1 MKRIL
6 IVNNNMH
13 IGGVQKSLV
22 NLLNEIHSKYD
33 ITLVLFHDGGE
44 LSKEL
49 PDDVKVITLSSPFRY
64 WGMTKKDSVSINEQ
78 IKRGFWAGITRLFG
92 RKCALRM
99 ILPFQKKLGNYD
111 VAISFLH
118 SGSEKVFYGGC
129 NEFVLYCVEAAK
141 KITFLHCD
149 YGKINAASKYNT
161 ELYRQFDCI
170 AACSAGCRTAFLNIM
185 PQFAQKTVLIP
196 NFQNYEE
203 IRHLAQMD
211 PIAFETDKLNI
222 VTVCRLG
229 KEKGVLRAIRAV
241 ANMGVEADSFRY
253 FIVGDGIEYQEAL
266 DLISAFRL
274 NEKIV
279 LVGEKDN
286 PYGYMQAAD
295 VLLIPSV
302 SEAAPMVIGEA
313 ACLGTPILSTATSSA
328 YEMVSETGY
337 GWVCENSVE
346 GIQNGIEM
354 LLNNFD
360 MVRNRKKYIQT
371 LDFNNRD
378 ALKAFSKLMNET
390 KGVLW

>member
-22 NLLNEIHSKYD
+22 NLLNEIHSNYD
-33 ITLVLFHDGGE
+33 ITLVLFYDGGE
-44 LSKEL
+44 LSKAL
-49 PDDVKVITLSSPFRY
+49 PSDVKVMTLSSPLRY
-64 WGMTKKDSVSINEQ
+64 WGMTKKDSVSTKDQ

-92 RKCALRM
+92 RKCALKM
-99 ILPFQKKLGNYD
+99 ILPFQNKMGKFD

-118 SGSEKVFYGGC
+118 SGPEKVFYGGC
-129 NEFVLYCVEAAK
+129 NEFVLYCVEATK

-149 YGKINAASKYNT
+149 YSKINADSKYNT
-161 ELYRQFDCI
+161 ELYQQFDCI
-170 AACSAGCRTAFLNIM
+170 AACSAGCRKAFLNIM
-185 PQFAQKTVLIP
+185 PQFAGKTVVVP
-196 NFQNYEE
+196 NFQNYEV
-203 IRHLAQMD
+203 IRHLAQID
-211 PIAFETDKLNI
+211 PVILEQDKLNI

-229 KEKGVLRAIRAV
+229 KEKGVLRAIQAV
-241 ANMGVEADSFRY
+241 ANMSVQMDSFRY
-253 FIVGDGIEYQEAL
+253 YIVGDGIEYQEAL

-274 NEKIV
+274 NEEIV

-313 ACLGTPILSTATSSA
+313 ACLGTPILTTETSSA

-337 GWVCENSVE
+337 GWVCDNSVE
-346 GIQNGIEM
+346 GIQKGIEM
-354 LLNNFD
+354 LLNDLD
-360 MVRNRKKYIQT
+360 MVRNRKKYIRT
-371 LDFNNRD
+371 LDFNNSD
-378 ALKAFSKLMNET
+378 ALKAFSKLMN
-390 KGVLW
+390 